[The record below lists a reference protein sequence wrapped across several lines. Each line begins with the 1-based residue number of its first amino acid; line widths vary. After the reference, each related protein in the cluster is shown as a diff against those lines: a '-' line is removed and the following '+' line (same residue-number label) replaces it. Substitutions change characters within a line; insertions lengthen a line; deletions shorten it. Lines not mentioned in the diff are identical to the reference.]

1 MLIVVGN
8 VPRIPYIANILGWQ
22 EIPTNRHQDFL
33 FYATVSFFCF
43 GVNEI
48 SLLVLPC
55 LHFYEIVLVGR
66 ETPTKA

>member
-8 VPRIPYIANILGWQ
+8 VPRIPYIANFLGWK

-33 FYATVSFFCF
+33 FYATVSFFYF
-43 GVNEI
+43 GANEI
-48 SLLVLPC
+48 SLVVLPC

-66 ETPTKA
+66 ETLTKA